1 MIELEKGVV
10 KLADDLF
17 FRKGGIYMLSLYCC
31 DREFTELEEGR
42 RKDFHDEILKD
53 NLPVEKIAKYTSL
66 SIEQIQGI
74 GKQHTLI

>member
-1 MIELEKGVV
+1 MTLVMEIEKAKEKAVEEHV
-10 KLADDLF
+10 
-17 FRKGGIYMLSLYCC
+17 LSQVA
-31 DREFTELEEGR
+31 EM
-42 RKDFHDEILKD
+42 LKD